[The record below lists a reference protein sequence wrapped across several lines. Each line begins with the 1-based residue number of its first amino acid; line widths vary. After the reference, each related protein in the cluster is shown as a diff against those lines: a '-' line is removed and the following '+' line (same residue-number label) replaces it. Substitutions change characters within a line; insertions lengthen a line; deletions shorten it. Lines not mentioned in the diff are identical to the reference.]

1 MVITVFLPALLLMM
15 VAGCD
20 PTKPPESGAPQ
31 DPKSRPTTGP
41 AAKGAKADFPVVKFE
56 TTEGNILL
64 ELDRRKAPITVDN
77 FLSYVRKG
85 FYDGTVFHRIKSD
98 FMIQGGGFTDVEGT
112 PKSGV
117 DKPIKNESSTGLS
130 NADGTI
136 AMART
141 GQVDS
146 ATSQFF
152 INVKDNSFLDYSN
165 PQSRGG
171 YCAFGKLKDDESK
184 KTVEKIKAVPVVPS
198 PMMQGEVS
206 KPTKTVKITKGTI
219 VSE

>member
-1 MVITVFLPALLLMM
+1 MNMVITVFLPALLLMM

-20 PTKPPESGAPQ
+20 PTKPPESGSPQ

-41 AAKGAKADFPVVKFE
+41 AAKGAKADFPVVKLE
-56 TTEGNILL
+56 TTEGSITL

-85 FYDGTVFHRIKSD
+85 YYDGTVFHRILAT
-98 FMIQGGGFTDVEGT
+98 FMIQGGGFTDADGSAKPGT
-112 PKSGV
+112 

-130 NADGTI
+130 NLTWTI

-152 INVKDNSFLDYSN
+152 INVADNTGLDY
-165 PQSRGG
+165 PARGG
-171 YCAFGKLKDDESK
+171 YCAFGKVKDDESK
-184 KTVEKIKAVPVVPS
+184 KTVEKIKAIPVVPS

-206 KPTKTVKITKGTI
+206 KPTKMVKITKGTI